1 LGAHE
6 VIFCYFNFVT
16 IFFRLTMFSFPQS
29 TSGVVF
35 AIMGLMSRLTSG
47 ALIIT
52 IQKLFPQG
60 R

>member
-1 LGAHE
+1 
-6 VIFCYFNFVT
+6 
-16 IFFRLTMFSFPQS
+16 MKSFKIQRTFISSQS

-35 AIMGLMSRLTSG
+35 AIMSLMARVTGG